1 MKSFIAVA
9 FVCSLIGLAASA
21 SLARTKHLTAD
32 PTTINVT
39 IVYTSSDKT
48 THINVVTTN
57 LPSNSWAAVG
67 FSQNKSMVNRKI
79 LFEMIYSCFLFF
91 F

>member
-1 MKSFIAVA
+1 MKSFIAIA

-39 IVYTSSDKT
+39 IVYTPGINT
-48 THINVVTTN
+48 THIGFVATN
-57 LPSNSWAAVG
+57 LAANGWAAIG

-79 LFEMIYSCFLFF
+79 IFEMMISSCF
-91 F
+91 